1 MFSDEKSCKSGQ
13 NSTDHKPSPIELARI
28 AEVRKSK
35 PEANSFN
42 VIPSAADIAQSEL
55 SFNDVPKAVAHLIN
69 KVEKIETLLSAE
81 QKAQPEADQWLNLND
96 LCKYHPGHP
105 AKPTVYAW
113 IGQRS
118 IPYHKKGKKLMFL
131 KSEIDNWLKEGRR
144 KTAAEIQAEAE
155 QYVNNQRRAKR

>member
-1 MFSDEKSCKSGQ
+1 MDFKIQSNQKNQENHGSDE
-13 NSTDHKPSPIELARI
+13 I
-28 AEVRKSK
+28 
-35 PEANSFN
+35 
-42 VIPSAADIAQSEL
+42 

-69 KVEKIETLLSAE
+69 KVDKIETLLSS
-81 QKAQPEADQWLNLND
+81 KQPQPQESNQWLNLDD
-96 LCKYHPGHP
+96 LCKYHPDHP

-131 KSEIDNWLKEGRR
+131 KSEIDTWLKEGRR

-155 QYVNNQRRAKR
+155 TFVFSNKRGGKK

>member
-1 MFSDEKSCKSGQ
+1 MFSDE
-13 NSTDHKPSPIELARI
+13 I
-28 AEVRKSK
+28 
-35 PEANSFN
+35 
-42 VIPSAADIAQSEL
+42 

-69 KVEKIETLLSAE
+69 KVEKIETLLQSRNRSE
-81 QKAQPEADQWLNLND
+81 QSETDRWLNLDD
-96 LCKYHPGHP
+96 LCKYHPDHP

-131 KSEIDNWLKEGRR
+131 KSEIDSWLKEGRR

-155 QYVNNQRRAKR
+155 QYVISNKKSCANREQNRTCLDFAEMQPRLREAKGGLK

>member
-1 MFSDEKSCKSGQ
+1 MFSE
-13 NSTDHKPSPIELARI
+13 
-28 AEVRKSK
+28 
-35 PEANSFN
+35 
-42 VIPSAADIAQSEL
+42 DI

-69 KVEKIETLLSAE
+69 KVDKIETLLSSK
-81 QKAQPEADQWLNLND
+81 QPQAQESDRWLNLDD
-96 LCKYHPGHP
+96 LCKYHPDHP

-131 KSEIDNWLKEGRR
+131 KSEIDTWLKEGRR

-155 QYVNNQRRAKR
+155 TFVFSNKRGGKR